1 MTFNQQLLASFI
13 GTFFGFLSA
22 IVLFLLTFYIQ
33 RKLANNIFKKH
44 LKREFRYDIKLMK
57 EWIETVEKVLRKVTA
72 KDKQIFYYIKYSD
85 LARYFMDESFKLG
98 LIYNLFSDEQVF
110 ALNKLVTHC
119 SIGTEQ
125 YINNKIIAW
134 RSCPAAEEDKQ
145 QKELLEAFEYQKDE
159 LSKFKKLL
167 DELLEKLSGRKT

>member
-1 MTFNQQLLASFI
+1 MVFKEQILASFI
-13 GTFFGFLSA
+13 GTVFGFIFA
-22 IVLFLLTFYIQ
+22 IACFLLTYYIQ
-33 RKLANNIFKKH
+33 RKLANNVFKKH
-44 LKREFRYDIKLMK
+44 LRREFRYDIKLIK
-57 EWIETVEKVLRKVTA
+57 DWIETIEKVLRKVTA
-72 KDKQIFYYIKYSD
+72 KDKQVYYYIKYSD

-134 RSCPAAEEDKQ
+134 KSCPATEEDKQ

-167 DELLEKLSGRKT
+167 DELLEKLK